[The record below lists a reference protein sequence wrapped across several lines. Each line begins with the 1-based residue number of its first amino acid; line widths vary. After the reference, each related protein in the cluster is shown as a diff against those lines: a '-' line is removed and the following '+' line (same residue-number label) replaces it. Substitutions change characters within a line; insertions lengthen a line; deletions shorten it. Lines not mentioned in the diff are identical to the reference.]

1 MALQTLLLSTSCE
14 HPQHTGAH
22 SFHHM
27 LHSYTYGYGHG
38 GCEQI
43 AHEQETQGQ
52 VSISSHTKYHTF
64 PDSGQSLQL
73 AK

>member
-1 MALQTLLLSTSCE
+1 MALQTLLLSTSRE

-43 AHEQETQGQ
+43 AHEQETQG
-52 VSISSHTKYHTF
+52 
-64 PDSGQSLQL
+64 
-73 AK
+73 